1 MFEGARGV
9 KICIGGIDTGQCVTF
24 LLYFIKILIVNEK
37 TAVCEKMEKRCHQA
51 VMDAQ

>member
-9 KICIGGIDTGQCVTF
+9 KICIGVIDTGQYVTIRF
-24 LLYFIKILIVNEK
+24 LLYFIKILIVNDE
-37 TAVCEKMEKRCHQA
+37 TMEKRCHQA